1 MASPT
6 CPSKDY
12 TKPKPPSHPIESDP
26 RFEINRLLQFGATYQ
41 GECSELQTV
50 KLGNMAME
58 ESAFF
63 FFKQYAPIYFVLTTD
78 GLVRYYRNKNH
89 YYLNSKN
96 VKGFINLKS
105 TQLTIRKIDEF

>member
-1 MASPT
+1 MGPMMASLT

-26 RFEINRLLQFGATYQ
+26 RFEINRLLQFGATYK

-50 KLGNMAME
+50 KLGDMAME

-89 YYLNSKN
+89 YYLNDS
-96 VKGFINLKS
+96 
-105 TQLTIRKIDEF
+105 